1 MRGSKL
7 DISWVFDFHR
17 PIVLGFIQ
25 FSEYLWSN
33 CRVQG
38 TQDLVWY
45 HKAHDL
51 MGRKCSH
58 QSHSHLNVPNN
69 LAPGSPPLRDLSDVP
84 SLGDTPLMGPL
95 SPWAYLYYHSYH
107 PEIQISFSLLS
118 ILLSSQGRDY
128 EFDLCVPSTWYSA
141 WHIIGFQ

>member
-1 MRGSKL
+1 M
-7 DISWVFDFHR
+7 ISV
-17 PIVLGFIQ
+17 IQ
-25 FSEYLWSN
+25 FSEYLWST
-33 CRVQG
+33 CILQG
-38 TQDLVWY
+38 AQDLVCY

-58 QSHSHLNVPNN
+58 QRLSHLNVPNN
-69 LAPGSPPLRDLSDVP
+69 LAQGSPPLRELSDVP

-95 SPWAYLYYHSYH
+95 SPWAYLYYHSYYS
-107 PEIQISFSLLS
+107 EIQIYFSLLS
-118 ILLSSQGRDY
+118 ILLSSQGRDC